1 MSSHHI
7 VREKQEPALLVLSL
21 SDFSFEL
28 LGQLLEWSPT
38 LIAITETAVQLH
50 ENQIKV
56 DWLIANEPITT
67 LQSDV
72 KLIPVEGDKYLQTA
86 LFQLIDQG
94 YRAVNVITNN
104 FNADTYL
111 PYASQIDLVI
121 YQGDEKIYPIKS
133 GFSKWKPAGDV
144 IRFVTKPEDLALT
157 GLIPLSDDVYE
168 TSADG
173 FFIIAFSQPY
183 VFMAERVS

>member
-7 VREKQEPALLVLSL
+7 VREKQEPALLVLNL

-38 LIAITETAVQLH
+38 LIAIPQTAIQLH

-56 DWLIANEPITT
+56 DWLIANEPITE

-72 KLIPVEGDKYLQTA
+72 KLIPVEDEKYLQTA

-121 YQGDEKIYPIKS
+121 YQDEEKIYPIKS
-133 GFSKWKPAGDV
+133 GFSKWKPAGDI
-144 IRFVTKPEDLALT
+144 IRFVTQSDGLNQT
-157 GLIPLSDDVYE
+157 GLKALNDGSFE
-168 TSADG
+168 TMADG
-173 FFIIAFSQPY
+173 FFTIQFNQPY
-183 VFMAERVS
+183 VFIAERV

>member
-21 SDFSFEL
+21 TDFSFEL

-56 DWLIANEPITT
+56 DWLIANEPIDD

-72 KLIPVEGDKYLQTA
+72 KLMPVEDERYLETA
-86 LFQLIDQG
+86 LFHLIDQG
-94 YRAVNVITNN
+94 YRAVNIITND
-104 FNADTYL
+104 FNADKYL
-111 PYASQIDLVI
+111 PYAMQIDLVI
-121 YQGDEKIYPIKS
+121 YANDEKIYPIKS
-133 GFSKWKPAGDV
+133 GFSKWKQAGEE
-144 IRFVTKPEDLALT
+144 IKLITKPNQLTYTGLELSDENALT
-157 GLIPLSDDVYE
+157 TTE
-168 TSADG
+168 DG
-173 FFIIAFSQPY
+173 FFTINFDQPY
-183 VFMAERVS
+183 TFISEMV

>member
-7 VREKQEPALLVLSL
+7 VREKQEPALLVLNL
-21 SDFSFEL
+21 SNFSFEL

-38 LIAITETAVQLH
+38 LIAIPETALQLH

-56 DWLIANEPITT
+56 DWLIANEPITE

-72 KLIPVEGDKYLQTA
+72 KLIPVEDEKYLQTA

-94 YRAVNVITNN
+94 YRAVNIITNN
-104 FNADTYL
+104 FSADTYL

-121 YQGDEKIYPIKS
+121 YQDEEKIYPIRS

-144 IRFVTKPEDLALT
+144 IRFVTEPESLIQS
-157 GLIPLSDDVYE
+157 GLKSLSDGSFE
-168 TSADG
+168 TSAEG
-173 FFIIAFSQPY
+173 FFALQFSQPY
-183 VFMAERVS
+183 VFIAERV